1 MKTRRIAL
9 LVKFLAGIG
18 GLLASSSSASAA
30 AEANSTEKRR
40 HRTTTTTTTTADA
53 EGVEAARPIAILVM
67 AVGRS
72 GSSMVG
78 EFFRESEVCVLISG
92 CSMCSVCTA
101 AVVVVVV
108 VVVTHQFHVVTEQ
121 ALVTL

>member
-1 MKTRRIAL
+1 MKTGQIAL
-9 LVKFLAGIG
+9 IAKFIAGIG
-18 GLLASSSSASAA
+18 GLLASSSSAAAA
-30 AEANSTEKRR
+30 AEANSTGKRR
-40 HRTTTTTTTTADA
+40 HRTTTTTADA

-108 VVVTHQFHVVTEQ
+108 LTHQ
-121 ALVTL
+121 LV